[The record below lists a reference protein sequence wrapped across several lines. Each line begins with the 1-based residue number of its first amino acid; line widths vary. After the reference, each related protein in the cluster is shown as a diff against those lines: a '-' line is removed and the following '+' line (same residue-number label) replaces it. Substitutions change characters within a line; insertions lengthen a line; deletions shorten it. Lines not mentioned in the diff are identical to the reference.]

1 MMILKLLGST
11 LCLISLSAT
20 IIDGAIA
27 QSGRAGLIHGARDR
41 IVWNT
46 RAKLA
51 LDYNSQKYRDVIA
64 DAATLQKLDAL
75 DLQTAL
81 VTAQAYYLSGDK
93 RGCVKYLRENFYSAK
108 NPIYSPRSYFFRGGH
123 PGTNV
128 IPSLLMRC
136 QTE

>member
-1 MMILKLLGST
+1 MNLKLLT
-11 LCLISLSAT
+11 LCVLTLSAP

-27 QSGRAGLIHGARDR
+27 QSGRTGFIDGARDR
-41 IVWNT
+41 IVGHT

-64 DAATLQKLDAL
+64 DAATLEKLDAL
-75 DLQTAL
+75 DPQTAL

-93 RGCVKYLRENFYSAK
+93 RGCVKYLRDNFYSSK
-108 NPIYSPRSYFFRGGH
+108 HPNYPPRSYFFRDGH

-128 IPSLLMRC
+128 VPALLMRC